1 MEMKCAGVGTR
12 SALQA
17 MRLAHAASSMHQQR
31 GEHARKEGNRTVG
44 EILFTGID
52 IGSTTTK
59 VVMGQHDREQHL
71 HIIGVATAPTFGVRR
86 GGITNLNEVAGS
98 IALALERVSHQ
109 TGRRPM
115 HAVAAITGAH
125 LVSANHRATIAITP
139 MHRDIDE
146 ADVAH
151 VLDLAG
157 STPVEAHEMQ
167 LAIIPCAYRL
177 DGQEGIKN
185 PAGMAGYRLEA
196 EVHVVTG
203 AASAYQNLLK
213 CARQA
218 TLEIEDVVVA
228 GLASAEAVLAPSER
242 ELGTVVIDMG
252 GETADVVA
260 YVDGAPLQTFMA
272 PLGGRIITEDVQ
284 HWLSMPQAVAE
295 AVKLQYGAAT
305 PARVP
310 AGERIDLGQF
320 LPQSHENVSRR
331 DLARVIEARVEQFMT
346 LLRDEITRN
355 GGARALAGGVVLT
368 GGTAELPGLIDVA
381 ARVMRAP
388 VRLGA
393 PHSLYGAP
401 ESLLHPAFA
410 TVVGVLRWQE
420 QALASALPQS
430 RNDWPG
436 RLWGAVQRLL
446 GRE

>member
-1 MEMKCAGVGTR
+1 MGEM
-12 SALQA
+12 
-17 MRLAHAASSMHQQR
+17 
-31 GEHARKEGNRTVG
+31 
-44 EILFTGID
+44 LFTGID
-52 IGSTTTK
+52 IGSSTTT
-59 VVMGQHDREQHL
+59 VVMGQLDRERHL
-71 HIIGVATAPTFGVRR
+71 HVIGAATAPTFGMRR

-109 TGRRPM
+109 TGRRPL

-125 LVSANHRATIAITP
+125 LVSGNHRATIAITP
-139 MHRDIDE
+139 LHRDIDE
-146 ADVAH
+146 ADIAH
-151 VLDLAG
+151 VLDLAS

-196 EVHVVTG
+196 EVHIVTG
-203 AASAYQNLLK
+203 AAPAYHNLLK

-218 TLEIEDVVVA
+218 NLEIEDVVVA
-228 GLASAEAVLAPSER
+228 GLASAGAVLAPSER
-242 ELGTVVIDMG
+242 EMGTVVIDFG
-252 GETADVVA
+252 GETADVVVFA
-260 YVDGAPLQTFMA
+260 EGAPLHTFMA

-305 PARVP
+305 PARIP

-320 LPQSHENVSRR
+320 LPQSHESVSRR

-346 LLRDEITRN
+346 LLREEIVRG
-355 GGARALAGGVVLT
+355 GGARALASGVVLT
-368 GGTAELPGLIDVA
+368 GGTAELPGLTDVA
-381 ARVMRAP
+381 ARIMHAP

-401 ESLLHPAFA
+401 DSLLRPAFA
-410 TVVGVLRWQE
+410 TAVGVLRWQE
-420 QALASALPQS
+420 QTLASATFHSP
-430 RNDWPG
+430 NDWPQ
-436 RLWGAVQRLL
+436 RLWGAVQHLM
-446 GRE
+446 GRG